1 MKGLEE
7 TWGDKKEERRWT
19 AAQLTMTGLMAAVL
33 CILGPVS
40 LPLPFSPV
48 PISLGTLAVY
58 LAAVILG
65 GRLGTVSCA
74 LYLLLGLAGLPVFS
88 GYAGGA
94 AKLFG
99 PTGGYLT
106 GYLFL
111 AMTAGAFAGK
121 EGKVWKS
128 GWYSLAGML
137 LGTLILYVFGTLWLA
152 WSAGMSFY
160 QALWAGVLPFI
171 PGDLLKMGAA
181 LLLGGSVRTALV
193 QAGMLPSVR
202 EKSH

>member
-7 TWGDKKEERRWT
+7 TLEDKKEERRWT
-19 AAQLTMTGLMAAVL
+19 AAQLAMTGLMAAVL
-33 CILGPVS
+33 CILGPIS

-111 AMTAGAFAGK
+111 AMVGRH
-121 EGKVWKS
+121 ELLS
-128 GWYSLAGML
+128 GS
-137 LGTLILYVFGTLWLA
+137 
-152 WSAGMSFY
+152 
-160 QALWAGVLPFI
+160 
-171 PGDLLKMGAA
+171 
-181 LLLGGSVRTALV
+181 LGGRSAVYTGRSFENGSCTFAWRKR
-193 QAGMLPSVR
+193 QDGSGTGRYAAFCA
-202 EKSH
+202 

>member
-7 TWGDKKEERRWT
+7 MRKSRGEERKWT
-19 AAQLTMTGLMAAVL
+19 AVQLAMTGLMAAVL

-65 GRLGTVSCA
+65 GRLGTASCA

-94 AKLFG
+94 AKLLG

-111 AMTAGAFAGK
+111 AMTAGAFSGK
-121 EGKVWKS
+121 GGK
-128 GWYSLAGML
+128 GWLYSMAGMA
-137 LGTLILYVFGTLWLA
+137 LGTLILYAFGTLWLA

-193 QAGMLPSVR
+193 QAGMLPALR